1 MEKKQQNLNRVIP
14 LTKDFMGD
22 KKTND
27 IVWGFL

>member
-1 MEKKQQNLNRVIP
+1 MPQVEKNLNRVIP
-14 LTKDFMGD
+14 LTNDFMED